1 MHARANA
8 LMVIYVHNGVLWQV
22 VMFEVSSWGIYFSTL
37 MALYI
42 STFKLHPL
50 SSFLTP
56 LCSCTT
62 SNTYQVKCNAVY
74 HMLYSIVA
82 MPTMD
87 TCLWRMC
94 AGSNEFYRCHQW
106 VPCARMHIV
115 ISILNLQL
123 YQPTIRW
130 WQNWVTKWCET
141 APPNHQDFPISHI
154 TVVKKNVAPN
164 NALCQYPTCY
174 VLLSISNII
183 CPFVLLKAME
193 LSMQWIGA
201 VSRCS

>member
-1 MHARANA
+1 MLVACMHSTCC
-8 LMVIYVHNGVLWQV
+8 MHMCNGL
-22 VMFEVSSWGIYFSTL
+22 GIPC
-37 MALYI
+37 
-42 STFKLHPL
+42 LH
-50 SSFLTP
+50 
-56 LCSCTT
+56 
-62 SNTYQVKCNAVY
+62 V
-74 HMLYSIVA
+74 
-82 MPTMD
+82 
-87 TCLWRMC
+87 CLQAQFCYCRCC
-94 AGSNEFYRCHQW
+94 ACLGT
-106 VPCARMHIV
+106 A
-115 ISILNLQL
+115 ILVQ
-123 YQPTIRW
+123 RW